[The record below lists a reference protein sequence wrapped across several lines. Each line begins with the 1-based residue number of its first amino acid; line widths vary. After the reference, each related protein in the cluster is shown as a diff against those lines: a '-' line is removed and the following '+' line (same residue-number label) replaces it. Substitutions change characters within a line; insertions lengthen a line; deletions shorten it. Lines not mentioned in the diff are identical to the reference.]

1 MFVLARSTI
10 AVRASLLR
18 TLAKKSLFPSSPS
31 PVKPSLPWLLVPQ
44 RASAQPNPKMGA
56 LWSSRTSSTSS
67 DDTKSETTK
76 SDTKNETTT
85 NDFTK
90 NETTTNDFSSAEN
103 IEDDAALDDES
114 VAERDA
120 RMQRLFRE
128 MMVEEMEMEE
138 RGDDVNASP
147 AHLESRALQ
156 LRRMAEELEHDAD
169 AMFAKAHRRLRQRA
183 REMSRRAHAKRD
195 QADEFFAR
203 AQLLRESARRRTS
216 RHPSDDDDDDDDPR
230 RFRFETR

>member
-85 NDFTK
+85 NDF
-90 NETTTNDFSSAEN
+90 SSAEN
-103 IEDDAALDDES
+103 IEDDAALDDVS

-203 AQLLRESARRRTS
+203 ARLLRESARRRTS

>member
-44 RASAQPNPKMGA
+44 RAQPNPKMGA

-85 NDFTK
+85 NDF
-90 NETTTNDFSSAEN
+90 SSAEN
-103 IEDDAALDDES
+103 IEDDAALDDAS

-195 QADEFFAR
+195 QAAEFFAR
-203 AQLLRESARRRTS
+203 ARLLRESARRRTS

>member
-1 MFVLARSTI
+1 MFVLARSTV
-10 AVRASLLR
+10 AVRASPLR
-18 TLAKKSLFPSSPS
+18 TLAKQSLFPSPSS
-31 PVKPSLPWLLVPQ
+31 PVKPSLPWLVVHQ
-44 RASAQPNPKMGA
+44 RSREQPTPKMGA
-56 LWSSRTSSTSS
+56 LWSSDSRASSTSS

-76 SDTKNETTT
+76 GDAKNETR
-85 NDFTK
+85 
-90 NETTTNDFSSAEN
+90 TNDFSSAEN

-203 AQLLRESARRRTS
+203 ARLLRESARRRTS
-216 RHPSDDDDDDDDPR
+216 RRPSDDDDGDDDDPR

>member
-56 LWSSRTSSTSS
+56 LWSSDSRASSTSS

-76 SDTKNETTT
+76 GDAKNETR
-85 NDFTK
+85 
-90 NETTTNDFSSAEN
+90 TNDFSSAEN
-103 IEDDAALDDES
+103 IEADAALDDES

-203 AQLLRESARRRTS
+203 ARLLRESARRRTS

>member
-1 MFVLARSTI
+1 
-10 AVRASLLR
+10 
-18 TLAKKSLFPSSPS
+18 
-31 PVKPSLPWLLVPQ
+31 
-44 RASAQPNPKMGA
+44 
-56 LWSSRTSSTSS
+56 
-67 DDTKSETTK
+67 
-76 SDTKNETTT
+76 
-85 NDFTK
+85 
-90 NETTTNDFSSAEN
+90 
-103 IEDDAALDDES
+103 
-114 VAERDA
+114 
-120 RMQRLFRE
+120 MQRLFRE

-203 AQLLRESARRRTS
+203 ARLLRESARRRTS
-216 RHPSDDDDDDDDPR
+216 RHPSDDDDDDDPR

>member
-1 MFVLARSTI
+1 
-10 AVRASLLR
+10 
-18 TLAKKSLFPSSPS
+18 
-31 PVKPSLPWLLVPQ
+31 
-44 RASAQPNPKMGA
+44 MGA

-76 SDTKNETTT
+76 SD
-85 NDFTK
+85 TK

-128 MMVEEMEMEE
+128 LMVEEMEMEE

-147 AHLESRALQ
+147 AHLEGRALQ

-203 AQLLRESARRRTS
+203 ARLLRESARRRTS